1 MYLDFKV
8 TSWERVYVPE
18 ELSKQVEEK
27 LKSGEIKTANDAIGL
42 FEDKGVYYEGHI
54 EEVEEQMTVEEN
66 GGCSTIELI
75 EDDGED
81 PIFKNGI

>member
-8 TSWERVYVPE
+8 TSWERLYIPE

-27 LKSGEIKTANDAIGL
+27 LKSGEIQTANDVIGL
-42 FEDKGVYYEGHI
+42 FGDRGVDYEGII
-54 EEVEEQMTVEEN
+54 EGVEEQMTVEEN
-66 GGCSTIELI
+66 GGSSTIELI